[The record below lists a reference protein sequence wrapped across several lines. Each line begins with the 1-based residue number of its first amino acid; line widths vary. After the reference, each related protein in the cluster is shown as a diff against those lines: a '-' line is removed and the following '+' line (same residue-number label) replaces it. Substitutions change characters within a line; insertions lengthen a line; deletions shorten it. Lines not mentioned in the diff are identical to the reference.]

1 MDFGVELSKIGVG
14 GTWWKDLN
22 RLSLGGGWRKECF
35 SKKEPQ
41 EHIILEVHSY
51 LIEEKRQEAQS

>member
-14 GTWWKDLN
+14 GTWRKDLN

-35 SKKEPQ
+35 SKNEPQ

>member
-1 MDFGVELSKIGVG
+1 MDFGVESSKVGAG
-14 GTWWKDLN
+14 GTWRKDLN

-35 SKKEPQ
+35 SKNELQ

-51 LIEEKRQEAQS
+51 LIEEKR

>member
-1 MDFGVELSKIGVG
+1 MDFGVESSKVGAG

-22 RLSLGGGWRKECF
+22 RLLLGDGWRKECF
-35 SKKEPQ
+35 SKNELQ

-51 LIEEKRQEAQS
+51 LIEEKR